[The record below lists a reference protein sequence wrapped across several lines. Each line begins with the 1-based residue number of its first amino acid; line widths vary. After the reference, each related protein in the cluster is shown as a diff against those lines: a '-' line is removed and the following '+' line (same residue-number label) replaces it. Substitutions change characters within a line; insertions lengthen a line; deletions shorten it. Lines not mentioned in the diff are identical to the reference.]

1 MEARANRAG
10 GNQFAKYASASLFAP
25 AIFTIP
31 FSSMVYI
38 PFQENQMMLNGG
50 NFIKNVLSGLTI
62 YALILLLLSGEWRKH
77 VLPIAVTCG
86 YLLVIAFSNFAH
98 SERFHFPVL
107 AFELMFAAYGVTQVK
122 NKQKKWYTYWLIG
135 VSVMVVG
142 WAWIKLAGRGLA

>member
-1 MEARANRAG
+1 M
-10 GNQFAKYASASLFAP
+10 
-25 AIFTIP
+25 
-31 FSSMVYI
+31 
-38 PFQENQMMLNGG
+38 
-50 NFIKNVLSGLTI
+50 LSGLTI
-62 YALILLLLSGEWRKH
+62 YALFLLLLSGEWRKH

-135 VSVMVVG
+135 VSVVIVG